1 MIGGA
6 PLALLVPL
14 LVALALLL
22 PPRLSAEEVRVTYLA
37 NEGVRIEGGTCDVLI
52 DALLRDSLG
61 DYARHDPD
69 VQQRLEAARPPFDRV
84 RLALA
89 THFHLDHW
97 DAGAISRFL
106 SNSPGALFA
115 SAPQAGAMIPSS
127 LKPRWRPL
135 WPPAGQTSAS
145 LREVGAVVDAIPLD
159 HGMPV
164 ENLGYRLQCGGKVLF
179 HLGDARTSVA
189 NFTALLA
196 AGPVDV
202 ALVPYWWLME
212 DPGLGFVRDRWRPR
226 HVVAFHVGAA
236 AETEAAGI
244 TSRLPG
250 AWVCQKRGESR
261 VY

>member
-1 MIGGA
+1 MIARA
-6 PLALLVPL
+6 PLALLVPFL
-14 LVALALLL
+14 FATS
-22 PPRLSAEEVRVTYLA
+22 PSRAEDVRVTYLA
-37 NEGVRIEGGTCDVLI
+37 NEGVRIQGGTCDVLI

-69 VQQRLEAARPPFDRV
+69 VQQRLEAARPPFDGV

-97 DAGAISRFL
+97 DAGAISQFL
-106 SNSPGALFA
+106 TNSKDALFA
-115 SAPQAGAMIPSS
+115 SAPQAGAMIPSG

-135 WPPAGQTSAS
+135 WPGQGQPKAA
-145 LREVGAVVDAIPLD
+145 LREAGVVADAIPLD
-159 HGMPV
+159 HGMPGV
-164 ENLGYRLQCGGKVLF
+164 ENLGYRIQCAGKVLV
-179 HLGDARTSVA
+179 HLGDAVA
-189 NFTALLA
+189 SAGNFDALLA

-226 HVVAFHVGAA
+226 HVVAFHVGAG
-236 AETEAAGI
+236 AEADAAGI
-244 TSRLPG
+244 TARVPG
-250 AWVCQKRGESR
+250 AWVCRKRGESR

>member
-1 MIGGA
+1 MIVGA
-6 PLALLVPL
+6 RLALLVPL
-14 LVALALLL
+14 LLLL
-22 PPRLSAEEVRVTYLA
+22 PPRLWAEEVRVTYLA
-37 NEGVRIEGGTCDVLI
+37 NEGVRIEGGGCDVLI

-61 DYARHDPD
+61 DHARHDAD

-106 SNSPGALFA
+106 SSSPSALFA
-115 SAPQAGAMIPSS
+115 SPPQAGAMIPSS

-135 WPPAGQTSAS
+135 WPAPGEASAT
-145 LREVGAVVDAIPLD
+145 LREAGAVVDAVPLD

-164 ENLGYRLQCGGKVLF
+164 ENLGFRLQCAGKVLF
-179 HLGDARTSVA
+179 HLGDARTSAA
-189 NFTALLA
+189 NFSALLA

-212 DPGLGFVRDRWRPR
+212 DEGLGFVRDRWRPR
-226 HVVAFHVGAA
+226 HVVAFHVGGD
-236 AETEAAGI
+236 AETAAGAI
-244 TSRLPG
+244 TARIPG
-250 AWVCQKRGESR
+250 SWLCRRRGESR

>member
-1 MIGGA
+1 
-6 PLALLVPL
+6 VPL
-14 LVALALLL
+14 LLL
-22 PPRLSAEEVRVTYLA
+22 PPRLQTDEVRVTYLA
-37 NEGVRIEGGTCDVLI
+37 NEGVRIEGGSCDVLI

-61 DYARHDPD
+61 DYARHDAD

-106 SNSPGALFA
+106 SSSPSALFA
-115 SAPQAGAMIPSS
+115 SPPQAGAMIPSS

-135 WPPAGQTSAS
+135 WPSPGQPSAA
-145 LREVGAVVDAIPLD
+145 LREAGAVVDAVPLD

-179 HLGDARTSVA
+179 HLGDARTSAA
-189 NFTALLA
+189 NFDALLA

-212 DPGLGFVRDRWRPR
+212 AEGLEFVRDRWKPR
-226 HVVAFHVGAA
+226 HVLAFHVGAA
-236 AETEAAGI
+236 EETAAAAI
-244 TSRLPG
+244 TASLPG
-250 AWVCQKRGESR
+250 AWVCRRRGEAR
-261 VY
+261 AF